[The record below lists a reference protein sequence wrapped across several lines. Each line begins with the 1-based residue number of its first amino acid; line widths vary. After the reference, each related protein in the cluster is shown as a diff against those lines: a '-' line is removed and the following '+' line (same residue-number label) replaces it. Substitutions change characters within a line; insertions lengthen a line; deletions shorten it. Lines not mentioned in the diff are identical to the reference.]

1 MNQEERRQRRQ
12 KDTKSAVIV
21 CVIVVLIL
29 LVLVAGGVFLVGR
42 LLPKGGGQNE
52 GTDGTELPGENVA
65 ATGEVTEQPQT
76 EVQTDPVEEQAA
88 QLVSQMTLEDKIAQ
102 MFVITPNALTGYA
115 SGVTAAGDTTKEAY
129 QSRPVGGIVYM
140 ADNLTDPEQTTTMLS
155 NMQEIARER
164 TGLPVFL
171 CVDEEGGSV
180 ARIAGND
187 AFGVTDVGNMSDIGA
202 SGDVQNAY
210 NAGSTIGS
218 YLAAL
223 GFNVDFAPVADV
235 LTNPD
240 NQVLGQRSFGS
251 DAQTVA
257 GMVTSELQGLSAAGV
272 YGTVK
277 HFPGHGGTS
286 GDSHDGAVST
296 DKTLEELMAEELVPF
311 QSAIDG
317 GVNFVMVGH
326 ISAPNV
332 TGDNAPAT
340 LSKVLIT
347 DVLRGQMG
355 YNGIVITDAMNME
368 AITGFYNS
376 DKAAV
381 LAVTAG
387 ADMILMPADYNT
399 AYTGIL
405 NAVNDGTITEERINE
420 SVTRIV
426 KAKLAMGQ
434 P

>member
-29 LVLVAGGVFLVGR
+29 LVLAAGGVFLVGR
-42 LLPKGGGQNE
+42 LLPKGDGQNA
-52 GTDGTELPGENVA
+52 GTDGTELAGENVA
-65 ATGEVTEQPQT
+65 ATEEVTEQPQT

-102 MFVITPNALTGYA
+102 MFVITPNALAGYA
-115 SGVTAAGDTTKEAY
+115 SGVTSGGDSTKAAY

-240 NQVLGQRSFGS
+240 NQVIGQRSFGS

-272 YGTVK
+272 YGMVK

-368 AITGFYNS
+368 AVAGFYNS

>member
-29 LVLVAGGVFLVGR
+29 LVLAAGGVFLVGR

-65 ATGEVTEQPQT
+65 ATEQPQT

>member
-1 MNQEERRQRRQ
+1 M
-12 KDTKSAVIV
+12 
-21 CVIVVLIL
+21 
-29 LVLVAGGVFLVGR
+29 
-42 LLPKGGGQNE
+42 
-52 GTDGTELPGENVA
+52 
-65 ATGEVTEQPQT
+65 
-76 EVQTDPVEEQAA
+76 
-88 QLVSQMTLEDKIAQ
+88 
-102 MFVITPNALTGYA
+102 
-115 SGVTAAGDTTKEAY
+115 
-129 QSRPVGGIVYM
+129 
-140 ADNLTDPEQTTTMLS
+140 
-155 NMQEIARER
+155 
-164 TGLPVFL
+164 
-171 CVDEEGGSV
+171 
-180 ARIAGND
+180 
-187 AFGVTDVGNMSDIGA
+187 
-202 SGDVQNAY
+202 
-210 NAGSTIGS
+210 
-218 YLAAL
+218 
-223 GFNVDFAPVADV
+223 
-235 LTNPD
+235 
-240 NQVLGQRSFGS
+240 
-251 DAQTVA
+251 
-257 GMVTSELQGLSAAGV
+257 
-272 YGTVK
+272 VK

-368 AITGFYNS
+368 AVAGFYNS

>member
-1 MNQEERRQRRQ
+1 MTGRCPRTRPPEE
-12 KDTKSAVIV
+12 
-21 CVIVVLIL
+21 
-29 LVLVAGGVFLVGR
+29 
-42 LLPKGGGQNE
+42 
-52 GTDGTELPGENVA
+52 TDGGRT
-65 ATGEVTEQPQT
+65 
-76 EVQTDPVEEQAA
+76 
-88 QLVSQMTLEDKIAQ
+88 
-102 MFVITPNALTGYA
+102 
-115 SGVTAAGDTTKEAY
+115 
-129 QSRPVGGIVYM
+129 RPV
-140 ADNLTDPEQTTTMLS
+140 
-155 NMQEIARER
+155 
-164 TGLPVFL
+164 
-171 CVDEEGGSV
+171 
-180 ARIAGND
+180 
-187 AFGVTDVGNMSDIGA
+187 
-202 SGDVQNAY
+202 
-210 NAGSTIGS
+210 
-218 YLAAL
+218 
-223 GFNVDFAPVADV
+223 
-235 LTNPD
+235 
-240 NQVLGQRSFGS
+240 
-251 DAQTVA
+251 
-257 GMVTSELQGLSAAGV
+257 
-272 YGTVK
+272 
-277 HFPGHGGTS
+277 
-286 GDSHDGAVST
+286 
-296 DKTLEELMAEELVPF
+296 

-426 KAKLAMGQ
+426 RQSLPWGSRKKLFVFCGIMVQ
-434 P
+434 

>member
-21 CVIVVLIL
+21 CVIVMLIL

-52 GTDGTELPGENVA
+52 GTDGTELPGENVV
-65 ATGEVTEQPQT
+65 ATEEVTEQPQT

-155 NMQEIARER
+155 NMQEIASER

-240 NQVLGQRSFGS
+240 NQVIGQRSFGS

-272 YGTVK
+272 YGMVK

>member
-65 ATGEVTEQPQT
+65 VTEEVTEQPQT

-171 CVDEEGGSV
+171 CVDEEGGRV

-187 AFGVTDVGNMSDIGA
+187 AFGVTNVGNMSDIGA

-240 NQVLGQRSFGS
+240 NQVIGQRSFGS
-251 DAQTVA
+251 DAQKVA

-277 HFPGHGGTS
+277 HFPGPGRTS

-311 QSAIDG
+311 QSAVDG

-368 AITGFYNS
+368 AVAGFYNS

>member
-29 LVLVAGGVFLVGR
+29 LVLAAGGVFLVGR

-65 ATGEVTEQPQT
+65 VTEEVTEQPQT

-240 NQVLGQRSFGS
+240 NQVIGQRSFGS

-272 YGTVK
+272 YGMVK

>member
-21 CVIVVLIL
+21 CVIVMLIL

-52 GTDGTELPGENVA
+52 GTDGTELPGENVV
-65 ATGEVTEQPQT
+65 ATEEVTEQPQT

-180 ARIAGND
+180 ARSAGND

-240 NQVLGQRSFGS
+240 NQVIGQRSFGS

-272 YGTVK
+272 YGMVK

>member
-21 CVIVVLIL
+21 CVIVMLIL

-52 GTDGTELPGENVA
+52 GTDGTELPGENVV
-65 ATGEVTEQPQT
+65 ATEEVTEQPQT

-240 NQVLGQRSFGS
+240 NQVIGQRSFGS

-277 HFPGHGGTS
+277 HFPGHGSTS